1 MSEPQTETARR
12 PIHLGWRKL
21 SRRVRALIVG
31 AVFFVVLLVLLMALP
46 VPYVIMSPGPTV
58 NTLGKYGDEQL
69 IQISGTP
76 VTRTTGNLNL
86 TTVNVTTASH
96 RITALNALVGWLAH
110 DQVVVPKASIYPPGQ
125 STQQIEQQNRTDFS
139 SSQNSAIAAAS
150 CELGYPKQDGVVSV
164 VAGQAS
170 DGKLEAGDVI
180 EKVDGQATPD
190 NETLLTVL
198 EGQQA
203 KSTVPV
209 VILRQR
215 KEQTVQIT
223 LGAPVQGRHGGS
235 LGVSIGTICQPPFSV
250 TMAQTD
256 IGGPSAGMMFALGIL
271 DLVGPD
277 DLTDGRFIAGTGTID
292 PDGTVGPI
300 GGIQMKM
307 IAARRAGATVFLA
320 PEANCPDVRGNVP
333 SGLTVVKVDTL
344 HNAVQDLDALEQRK
358 SVPSC

>member
-1 MSEPQTETARR
+1 MTEPQTEPARR
-12 PIHLGWRKL
+12 PTQLGWRTL
-21 SRRVRALIVG
+21 SRRVRGLVVG
-31 AVFFVVLLVLLMALP
+31 AVFFVVLLALLMALP
-46 VPYVIMSPGPTV
+46 VPYVILSPGPTI
-58 NTLGKYGDEQL
+58 NTLGKYNDQQL

-76 VTRTTGNLNL
+76 VNRTTGNLNL
-86 TTVNVTTASH
+86 TTVNVTTDSH

-164 VAGQAS
+164 LAGQAS

-180 EKVDGQATPD
+180 KQVNGQATPD
-190 NETLLTVL
+190 NKALLTVL
-198 EGQQA
+198 EGLQPNT
-203 KSTVPV
+203 TVPV
-209 VILRQR
+209 VITRQR
-215 KEQTVQIT
+215 TQQKVQIT
-223 LGAPVQGRHGGS
+223 LGRPSGRKGAA
-235 LGVSIGTICQPPFSV
+235 LGVEIGTICQPPFSV
-250 TMAQTD
+250 SMAQTD

-271 DLVGPD
+271 DLVGHD

-292 PDGTVGPI
+292 PAGTVGPI

-320 PEANCPDVRGNVP
+320 PQANCPDVRGNVP

-344 HNAVQDLDALEQRK
+344 RSAVQDLDALEQGK

>member
-1 MSEPQTETARR
+1 VTEPQIESGAR
-12 PIHLGWRKL
+12 PTQFGWRGL

-31 AVFFVVLLVLLMALP
+31 GVLFLVLLGLLMALP
-46 VPYVIMSPGPTV
+46 VPYVIMSPGPTI
-58 NTLGKYGDEQL
+58 NTLGKYNDEHL
-69 IQISGTP
+69 IQISGTS
-76 VTRTTGNLNL
+76 VNRTSGNLNL

-96 RITALNALVGWLAH
+96 RVSALNALVGWLAH
-110 DQVVVPKASIYPPGQ
+110 DQVVVPRASVYPPGQ
-125 STQQIEQQNRTDFS
+125 STQQIEQQNRVAFS
-139 SSQNSAIAAAS
+139 SSEDNAIAAAS

-164 VAGQAS
+164 VAGGAS

-180 EKVDGQATPD
+180 ERVAGQDASD
-190 NETLLTVL
+190 NQKLLTAL

-209 VILRQR
+209 VIMRQR
-215 KEQTVQIT
+215 QQQTVQIT
-223 LGAPVQGRHGGS
+223 LGEPVEGRRGAS
-235 LGVSIGTICQPPFSV
+235 LGVQIGTICQPPFTV

-271 DLVGPD
+271 DLVGRD
-277 DLTDGRFIAGTGTID
+277 DITDGRFIAGTGTID
-292 PDGTVGPI
+292 PAGTVGAI

-320 PEANCPDVRGNVP
+320 PEANCSDVRGNVP

-344 HNAVQDLDALEQRK
+344 HNAVQDLDALEQGR
-358 SVPSC
+358 SVPHC